1 MIADIMTHTPLFFSQ
16 TDAARIELADAQL
29 TSDGAEAI
37 MRLHPNDGVFIKPIA
52 GGVAV
57 YAGEQCPFNKIAGLG
72 FAGDVEESQ
81 LEEIENAFA
90 AVGSPVQAEL
100 SCLADPAVGAM
111 LTRRGYQLLNFEN
124 LLGCRLP
131 TQATTPEV
139 PSQGDSITVA
149 ESGDENLEDWIDLII
164 TGFLAPD
171 TQGVQSHESFP
182 REILER
188 TIRGMTSMEK
198 FTRFVASRGDQ
209 HAGAGSMRITDGIA
223 QFCGAATLPEHRRQG
238 IQSRL
243 LSHRLTAAARAGC
256 DLAIMTTQPGSKSQE
271 NVQKHGFEL
280 IYTRAILVKEINTD

>member
-1 MIADIMTHTPLFFSQ
+1 MIRVIMTHTPLFFSQ
-16 TDAARIELADAQL
+16 TDAARSELAEVRLVSQCASTL
-29 TSDGAEAI
+29 
-37 MRLHPNDGVFIKPIA
+37 MHLHPNDGVFITPIA
-52 GGVAV
+52 GGVAA
-57 YAGEQCPFNKIAGLG
+57 YAGEQCPFNKVAGLG

-90 AVGSPVQAEL
+90 AVSSPVQVEL

-111 LTRRGYQLLNFEN
+111 LTRRGYQLVNFEN
-124 LLGCRLP
+124 VLGCRLP
-131 TQATTPEV
+131 TQTTTPRA
-139 PSQGDSITVA
+139 PSQGDSITIA
-149 ESGDENLEDWIDLII
+149 ESGDEDLEEWMNLII

-188 TIRGMTSMEK
+188 TIRGMTSIEG
-198 FTRFVASRGDQ
+198 FARFIASRGDQ

-243 LSHRLTAAARAGC
+243 LSHRLIAAGRAGC

-271 NVQKHGFEL
+271 NVQKHGLEL
-280 IYTRAILVKEINTD
+280 IYTRAILVKEVKTV